1 MKKFNIRIISIIL
14 AVWMG
19 IFSQI
24 STIHVGH
31 GHDLIPLKDSL
42 CAIDCE
48 EESHHSVG
56 EACEW
61 FMAKRLT
68 NNDGII
74 STVDQIPI
82 EFEKIHWTPQYF
94 LSTASQNFVHW
105 DRGPPVV

>member
-19 IFSQI
+19 IFIQI
-24 STIHVGH
+24 STIHLGH
-31 GHDLIPLKDSL
+31 GHDLIPLKHSL

-48 EESHHSVG
+48 EKSHHSVW
-56 EACEW
+56 EACEL
-61 FMAKRLT
+61 FMGKRLT

-82 EFEKIHWTPQYF
+82 EFETIHWTPQYF